1 MRALI
6 GPYYRRVY
14 TLNAITAHWTLAP
27 KVAEWQPE
35 SIPPMAARPTDKADV
50 ERVYRLQR
58 DPDPEEPEAPLVKS
72 GIPHGRFVVTPVVDW
87 AIRPAPTGRRKR
99 PVPRWPRRSAPSPG
113 SRAVPP
119 RSPVEVTALG
129 IAAPWPAWATGSVR
143 VAAPWAG
150 SAWPTGSVRV
160 TGRGPA
166 WATGSPRMIERVSAW
181 VTGSAGASA
190 TGVTGS
196 SRGSARTAG
205 SAAATGP
212 ARIVGPGRWVEV
224 SGRRS
229 AMVIRG
235 RRAVASG
242 LSRRRR
248 SRRGVC
254 QTGAHTQRRSA
265 KSTGDG
271 SPRNNLLQF
280 HWSFT

>member
-6 GPYYRRVY
+6 GPYCRRVY

-35 SIPPMAARPTDKADV
+35 SIPPTAARPTGKADV

-150 SAWPTGSVRV
+150 SA
-160 TGRGPA
+160 
-166 WATGSPRMIERVSAW
+166 
-181 VTGSAGASA
+181 
-190 TGVTGS
+190 
-196 SRGSARTAG
+196 RGSARTAG

-248 SRRGVC
+248 SRGGVC
-254 QTGAHTQRRSA
+254 QTGGHSQRRSV
-265 KSTGDG
+265 
-271 SPRNNLLQF
+271 
-280 HWSFT
+280 